1 MNKKTQ
7 KVKTAP
13 VMKKTIIYSLLI
25 VLSAIAFCS
34 CKKSNSH
41 VVRYTTQGTANETI
55 TYTDQNGNT
64 QTVTNAPANWS
75 LSFATTDNGM
85 TVKLTAISVDGS
97 NVGGKI
103 YIDSNQSA
111 QSNGNATSISIT
123 AIVP

>member
-7 KVKTAP
+7 KIKTAP
-13 VMKKTIIYSLLI
+13 IMKKTIIYSLLI
-25 VLSAIAFCS
+25 VLSAITFSS

-64 QTVTNAPANWS
+64 QTVTNPHSSWTV
-75 LSFATTDNGM
+75 SFTTTDNGM
-85 TVKLTAISVDGS
+85 TVKLTAVDATGG
-97 NVGGKI
+97 NVGVKI
-103 YIDSNQSA
+103 YIDSKQSA
-111 QSNGNATSISIT
+111 QSSGGTSSIAVT

>member
-1 MNKKTQ
+1 
-7 KVKTAP
+7 
-13 VMKKTIIYSLLI
+13 MKKTFIYALLI
-25 VLSAIAFCS
+25 VLSAFTFSS

-41 VVRYTTQGTANETI
+41 VVRYTTQGTATTI

-64 QTVTNAPANWS
+64 QTVTNPPSDWS

-85 TVKLTAISVDGS
+85 TVKLTAVNTTSG

-111 QSNGNATSISIT
+111 QSNGSSSSISIT
-123 AIVP
+123 AMVP

>member
-1 MNKKTQ
+1 
-7 KVKTAP
+7 
-13 VMKKTIIYSLLI
+13 MKKTIIYSLLI
-25 VLSAIAFCS
+25 LLSVFAFSS

-41 VVRYTTQGTANETI
+41 LVNYTTQGSATTI

-64 QTVTNAPANWS
+64 QTVTNPPSNWT
-75 LSFATTDNGM
+75 LSFTTTDNGM
-85 TVKLTAISVDGS
+85 TVKLTAVDSAGG

-111 QSNGNATSISIT
+111 QSNGSASSISIS